1 MIMALETLFLL
12 LLAVAGAAV
21 IGFALGRFSA
31 PGERNCQLLQTELDR
46 SRDELDAVRNKV
58 DDHFSESARLFGTL
72 AHDYH
77 ALFDHFAQTARQLG
91 LDERETR
98 DLLSPAMRRLPAG
111 ETRPETTD
119 NEAAAHEEPPAAAT
133 AEATETSREP
143 EPDIAAATAP
153 AAEPASAE
161 APSPE
166 TPRADVAQA
175 PGTPASKEPEAEPK
189 PPAEATTAANDDYR
203 DEREPARGGSSV

>member
-46 SRDELDAVRNKV
+46 TRDELGAVRNKV

-77 ALFDHFAQTARQLG
+77 ALFDHFAETARELG

-111 ETRPETTD
+111 ETRPDTAD
-119 NEAAAHEEPPAAAT
+119 NEAAAHEESP
-133 AEATETSREP
+133 AEAAQTPREP
-143 EPDIAAATAP
+143 EPDTP

-161 APSPE
+161 APSTGPA
-166 TPRADVAQA
+166 RADIAQA
-175 PGTPASKEPEAEPK
+175 PGTPAPKEPDAEPK
-189 PPAEATTAANDDYR
+189 PPTEATTAANDDYR

>member
-46 SRDELDAVRNKV
+46 TRDELGTVRNKV

-77 ALFDHFAQTARQLG
+77 ALFDHFAETARELG

-111 ETRPETTD
+111 ETHPDTTD
-119 NEAAAHEEPPAAAT
+119 HEAAAHEESP
-133 AEATETSREP
+133 AEAAQTPREP
-143 EPDIAAATAP
+143 EPDTSAETVQ
-153 AAEPASAE
+153 AAEPAST
-161 APSPE
+161 E
-166 TPRADVAQA
+166 TPATEPARADVAQA
-175 PGTPASKEPEAEPK
+175 PGTPTPKEPEAEPK
-189 PPAEATTAANDDYR
+189 PPAESTTAANDDYR
-203 DEREPARGGSSV
+203 DEREPARGGSSA